1 MPTLAHAI
9 AGVAE
14 IYFADAAIYFGLRPN
29 EILQRLYRF
38 SRPAGC
44 PCEGT
49 LTVYKPCSRTIPS
62 TRIAGGETVRTNGSL
77 LCICGAVLLSL
88 SNPPL
93 HAEDGVFKD
102 KILFGQVAALDGPAR
117 ALGQGM
123 REGILAAFEE
133 ANRAGGITGHK
144 LELKSID
151 DGYEPEKTI
160 EAINGAINQD
170 KVFAL
175 VGAVGTPTSKAGQP
189 IATAAK
195 VPFIGPFTGAEF
207 LRNPFN
213 RYVVNVRSSY
223 FQETEAWIEH
233 LTTDLGITRIAI
245 LYQDDAFGLAG
256 LAGVKNAMAKRNMAL
271 VAEGTFKRN
280 TTAIKSALL
289 EIMKGQPQA
298 VVTVG
303 PYKPIAEFIKLARQL
318 KLDAAFVAI
327 SFVGSD
333 SLAQELGNQ
342 GAGVIVSQVV
352 PFPGDRSLPVVMS
365 YQTAL
370 SAVDSKAKPGFVS
383 LEGYLVGQLVVEALK
398 RIPGEPTR
406 EAFLDAIER
415 APFDLGGV
423 KLSFSATQNQGSNQV
438 YFTVLQSDGTFRPV
452 TRFAKSAS
460 R

>member
-1 MPTLAHAI
+1 M
-9 AGVAE
+9 
-14 IYFADAAIYFGLRPN
+14 
-29 EILQRLYRF
+29 
-38 SRPAGC
+38 
-44 PCEGT
+44 
-49 LTVYKPCSRTIPS
+49 
-62 TRIAGGETVRTNGSL
+62 RTNRAW
-77 LCICGAVLLSL
+77 LCIFGAAVFCLATTS
-88 SNPPL
+88 L
-93 HAEDGVFKD
+93 HAEDGVSND
-102 KILFGQVAALDGPAR
+102 RILFGQVVGP
-117 ALGQGM
+117 
-123 REGILAAFEE
+123 E
-133 ANRAGGITGHK
+133 RAGAGARPGHARRYSRGLRGSQPQPAVSAAASLSSSRSTTATSLKKPSKPPSAAIT
-144 LELKSID
+144 D
-151 DGYEPEKTI
+151 
-160 EAINGAINQD
+160 D

-213 RYVVNVRSSY
+213 RYIVNIRSSY

-233 LTTDLGITRIAI
+233 LTNDLGITRIAI

-256 LAGVKNAMAKRNMAL
+256 LAGVKKAMDKRNMAL

-289 EIMKGQPQA
+289 DIMKAQPQA

-318 KLDAAFVAI
+318 KVDAAFVAI

-342 GAGVIVSQVV
+342 GAGVVISQVV
-352 PFPGDRSLPVVMS
+352 PFPGDKSLPVVAA
-365 YQTAL
+365 YQAAL
-370 SAVDSKAKPGFVS
+370 VAVNPKSKPGFVS
-383 LEGYLVGQLVVEALK
+383 LEGYLVGQLVVQALK

-406 EAFLDAIER
+406 EAFLNAIEG

-423 KLSFSATQNQGSNQV
+423 TLAFGPTQNQGSNKV
-438 YFTVLQSDGTFRPV
+438 YFTVIGADGSLRPV
-452 TRFAKSAS
+452 TKLVKTSA

>member
-1 MPTLAHAI
+1 
-9 AGVAE
+9 
-14 IYFADAAIYFGLRPN
+14 
-29 EILQRLYRF
+29 
-38 SRPAGC
+38 
-44 PCEGT
+44 
-49 LTVYKPCSRTIPS
+49 
-62 TRIAGGETVRTNGSL
+62 VRTNRGW
-77 LCICGAVLLSL
+77 LCILGSAFLGLSIA
-88 SNPPL
+88 PL
-93 HAEDGVFKD
+93 CAEDGVFKD
-102 KILFGQVAALDGPAR
+102 KILFGQVAALNGPAQ

-123 REGILAAFEE
+123 REGILAAFEQ
-133 ANRAGGITGHK
+133 ANRDGGVNGRK

-160 EAINGAINQD
+160 EATKKAITED
-170 KVFAL
+170 KIFAL

-213 RYVVNVRSSY
+213 RYIVNIRSSY

-233 LTTDLGITRIAI
+233 LTKDLGITKVAI

-256 LAGVKNAMAKRNMAL
+256 LAGVKKAMAQRDMSL

-289 EIMKGQPQA
+289 EIMKGQPEA

-318 KLDAAFVAI
+318 RFDPVFVAI

-333 SLAQELGNQ
+333 SLAQELGNH

-352 PFPGDRSLPVVMS
+352 PFPGDKSLPVVAS
-365 YQTAL
+365 YHPALTA
-370 SAVDSKAKPGFVS
+370 VNPVAKPGFVS
-383 LEGYLVGQLVVEALK
+383 LEGYLVGRLVVEALK
-398 RIPGEPTR
+398 RIPGEPSR
-406 EAFLDAIER
+406 EAFLDAIES
-415 APFDLGGV
+415 APFDLGGL
-423 KLSFSATQNQGSNQV
+423 KFRFSATQNQGSNQV
-438 YFTVLQSDGTFRPV
+438 YFTVLQGDGTLRPV
-452 TRFAKSAS
+452 TKLPKTAAK
-460 R
+460 

>member
-1 MPTLAHAI
+1 LRNTCSWLCI
-9 AGVAE
+9 AGALLT
-14 IYFADAAIYFGLRPN
+14 ISNTPLR
-29 EILQRLYRF
+29 
-38 SRPAGC
+38 
-44 PCEGT
+44 
-49 LTVYKPCSRTIPS
+49 
-62 TRIAGGETVRTNGSL
+62 
-77 LCICGAVLLSL
+77 
-88 SNPPL
+88 
-93 HAEDGVFKD
+93 AEDGVFKN
-102 KILFGQVAALDGPAR
+102 KILFGQVAALNGPAQ

-133 ANRAGGITGHK
+133 ANRTGGVGNRK

-151 DGYEPEKTI
+151 DSYEPEKTI
-160 EAINGAINQD
+160 EATNKAIKEE
-170 KVFAL
+170 KVFAIL
-175 VGAVGTPTSKAGQP
+175 GAVGTPTSKAGQP

-213 RYVVNVRSSY
+213 RYIVNIRSSY

-233 LTTDLGITRIAI
+233 LTKDLGITSIAI

-256 LAGVKNAMAKRNMAL
+256 LAGVKKAMAKRNMSL

-318 KLDAAFVAI
+318 KFDAVFMAI

-352 PFPGDRSLPVVMS
+352 PFPGDRSLPVVTS
-365 YQTAL
+365 YQAAL
-370 SAVDSKAKPGFVS
+370 AAVNPNSKPGFVS

-398 RIPGEPTR
+398 RVPGEPTR
-406 EAFLDAIER
+406 ETFLDAIES

-423 KLSFSATQNQGSNQV
+423 TLSFSTTQNQGSNQV
-438 YFTVLQSDGTFRPV
+438 YFTVLQADGSFRPV
-452 TRFAKSAS
+452 TRLVKTVA

>member
-1 MPTLAHAI
+1 M
-9 AGVAE
+9 
-14 IYFADAAIYFGLRPN
+14 
-29 EILQRLYRF
+29 
-38 SRPAGC
+38 
-44 PCEGT
+44 
-49 LTVYKPCSRTIPS
+49 
-62 TRIAGGETVRTNGSL
+62 RTNRSWLCL
-77 LCICGAVLLSL
+77 LGAAFACCL
-88 SNPPL
+88 NTHG
-93 HAEDGVFKD
+93 HAEDGVSKD
-102 KILFGQVAALDGPAR
+102 SILFGQVAALNGPAQ

-133 ANRAGGITGHK
+133 ANRTGGVNGRK

-151 DGYEPEKTI
+151 DSYEPEKTI
-160 EAINGAINQD
+160 EATNKAIKEEN
-170 KVFAL
+170 VFAL

-213 RYVVNVRSSY
+213 RYVVNIRASY

-233 LTTDLGITRIAI
+233 LTNDLGVTRIAI
-245 LYQDDAFGLAG
+245 LYQDDAFGLSG
-256 LAGVKNAMAKRNMAL
+256 LAGVKKAMEKRNLSL

-289 EIMKGQPQA
+289 EIMKSQPQA

-303 PYKPIAEFIKLARQL
+303 PYKPIAAFIKLARQL
-318 KLDAAFVAI
+318 KVDATFVAI

-333 SLAQELGNQ
+333 SLAQELGSE
-342 GAGVIVSQVV
+342 GAGVVVSQVV
-352 PFPGDRSLPVVMS
+352 PFPGDRSLPVVAS
-365 YQTAL
+365 YQSAL
-370 SAVDSKAKPGFVS
+370 AAVNEKSKPGFVS
-383 LEGYLVGQLVVEALK
+383 LEGYLAGRIVVEAIR

-415 APFDLGGV
+415 EPFELGGV
-423 KLSFSATQNQGSNQV
+423 KLTFSATQNQGSNQV
-438 YFTVLQSDGTFRPV
+438 YFTVLQSDGLFRPV
-452 TRFAKSAS
+452 TRLVKTVA

>member
-1 MPTLAHAI
+1 LRNTCSWLCI
-9 AGVAE
+9 AGALLT
-14 IYFADAAIYFGLRPN
+14 ISNTPLR
-29 EILQRLYRF
+29 
-38 SRPAGC
+38 
-44 PCEGT
+44 
-49 LTVYKPCSRTIPS
+49 
-62 TRIAGGETVRTNGSL
+62 
-77 LCICGAVLLSL
+77 
-88 SNPPL
+88 
-93 HAEDGVFKD
+93 AEDGVFKD
-102 KILFGQVAALDGPAR
+102 KILFGQVAALNGPAQ

-133 ANRAGGITGHK
+133 ANRIGGVGGRK

-151 DGYEPEKTI
+151 DSYEPEKTI
-160 EAINGAINQD
+160 EATNKAIKD
-170 KVFAL
+170 EKVFAIL
-175 VGAVGTPTSKAGQP
+175 GAVGTPTSKAGQP

-213 RYVVNVRSSY
+213 RYIVNIRSSY

-233 LTTDLGITRIAI
+233 LTKDLGITSIAI

-256 LAGVKNAMAKRNMAL
+256 LAGVKKAMAKRNMSL

-318 KLDAAFVAI
+318 KFDAVFMAI

-333 SLAQELGNQ
+333 SLAQELGSQ

-352 PFPGDRSLPVVMS
+352 PFPGDRSLPVVTS
-365 YQTAL
+365 YQAAL
-370 SAVDSKAKPGFVS
+370 AAIHPNSKPGFVS

-406 EAFLDAIER
+406 ETFLDAIEST
-415 APFDLGGV
+415 PFDLGGV
-423 KLSFSATQNQGSNQV
+423 TLSFSTTQNQGSNQV
-438 YFTVLQSDGTFRPV
+438 YFTVLQADGSFRAV
-452 TRFAKSAS
+452 TRLVKTVA

>member
-1 MPTLAHAI
+1 
-9 AGVAE
+9 
-14 IYFADAAIYFGLRPN
+14 
-29 EILQRLYRF
+29 
-38 SRPAGC
+38 
-44 PCEGT
+44 
-49 LTVYKPCSRTIPS
+49 
-62 TRIAGGETVRTNGSL
+62 VRTNRKWLCL
-77 LCICGAVLLSL
+77 LGAAFVCLITQG
-88 SNPPL
+88 
-93 HAEDGVFKD
+93 HAEDGVSGNT
-102 KILFGQVAALDGPAR
+102 ILFGQVAALNGPAQ

-133 ANRAGGITGHK
+133 TNRGGGINGRK

-151 DGYEPEKTI
+151 DSYEPEKTI
-160 EAINGAINQD
+160 QAVNKAIKED

-213 RYVVNVRSSY
+213 RYVVNIRSSY
-223 FQETEAWIEH
+223 FQETEAWIQH
-233 LTTDLGITRIAI
+233 LTTDLGVTRIAI

-256 LAGVKNAMAKRNMAL
+256 LAGVKKAMEKRNMSL

-303 PYKPIAEFIKLARQL
+303 PYKPVAAFIKLARQI
-318 KLDAAFVAI
+318 KVDATFVAI

-333 SLAQELGNQ
+333 SLAQELGGD
-342 GAGVIVSQVV
+342 GAGVVVSQVV
-352 PFPGDRSLPVVMS
+352 PFPGDKSLPIVAS
-365 YQTAL
+365 YQAAL
-370 SAVDSKAKPGFVS
+370 AAINEKSKPGFVS
-383 LEGYLVGQLVVEALK
+383 LEGYLVGRLVVEAVK

-406 EAFLDAIER
+406 EALLDAIER
-415 APFDLGGV
+415 EPFDLGGM
-423 KLSFSATQNQGSNQV
+423 KLTFSATQNQGSNQV
-438 YFTVLQSDGTFRPV
+438 FFTVLQPDGLFRPITKLV
-452 TRFAKSAS
+452 KTVAR
-460 R
+460 

>member
-1 MPTLAHAI
+1 VSVASDRRRKFYAPFIAI
-9 AGVAE
+9 FCLTGIAFRAV
-14 IYFADAAIYFGLRPN
+14 
-29 EILQRLYRF
+29 
-38 SRPAGC
+38 
-44 PCEGT
+44 
-49 LTVYKPCSRTIPS
+49 LTVRKPCSRTILP
-62 TRIAGGETVRTNGSL
+62 TRLAGGVSPLRANYTRLCTLAAAL
-77 LCICGAVLLSL
+77 LAFCST
-88 SNPPL
+88 PL
-93 HAEDGVFKD
+93 RAADGVSND
-102 KILFGQVAALDGPAR
+102 KIIFGQVAALNGPAQ

-123 REGILAAFEE
+123 REGILAAFED
-133 ANRAGGITGHK
+133 ANRAGGVNGRK

-160 EAINGAINQD
+160 VATNKAITEER
-170 KVFAL
+170 VFAM

-213 RYVVNVRSSY
+213 RYIVNIRSSY

-233 LTTDLGITRIAI
+233 LTNDLGITRIAI

-256 LAGVKNAMAKRNMAL
+256 LAGVKRAMAKRDMAL

-280 TTAIKSALL
+280 TTAIKSAML

-318 KLDAAFVAI
+318 KFDPVFVAI

-352 PFPGDRSLPVVMS
+352 PFPADRTLPLVMA
-365 YQTAL
+365 YQAAL
-370 SAVDSKAKPGFVS
+370 STINPGAKPGFVS
-383 LEGYLVGQLVVEALK
+383 FEGYIVGRLVVEALK
-398 RIPGEPTR
+398 RIPGEPSR
-406 EAFLDAIER
+406 EAFLNAIESD
-415 APFDLGGV
+415 PFDLGGMT
-423 KLSFSATQNQGSNQV
+423 LGFSATQNQGSNQV
-438 YFTVLQSDGTFRPV
+438 YFTVLQADGSFRPV
-452 TRFAKSAS
+452 TKLVKTVAR
-460 R
+460 

>member
-1 MPTLAHAI
+1 
-9 AGVAE
+9 
-14 IYFADAAIYFGLRPN
+14 
-29 EILQRLYRF
+29 
-38 SRPAGC
+38 
-44 PCEGT
+44 
-49 LTVYKPCSRTIPS
+49 
-62 TRIAGGETVRTNGSL
+62 VRTNRDW
-77 LCICGAVLLSL
+77 LCIIGAAAFCLA
-88 SNPPL
+88 NTPL
-93 HAEDGVFKD
+93 HAEDGVFAD
-102 KILFGQVAALDGPAR
+102 RILFGQVSALSGPAQ

-123 REGILAAFEE
+123 REGMLAAFEE
-133 ANRAGGITGHK
+133 ANRTGGIGGRK

-160 EAINGAINQD
+160 EATKRAITDD

-213 RYVVNVRSSY
+213 RYIVNIRSSY

-233 LTTDLGITRIAI
+233 LTNDLGITRIAI

-256 LAGVKNAMAKRNMAL
+256 LAGVKKAMDKRNMEL

-289 EIMKGQPQA
+289 DIMKAQPQA

-318 KLDAAFVAI
+318 KFDAAFVAI

-342 GAGVIVSQVV
+342 GAGVVISQVV
-352 PFPGDRSLPVVMS
+352 PFPGDKSLPVVAA
-365 YQTAL
+365 YQSAL
-370 SAVDSKAKPGFVS
+370 AAVNSKSKPGFVS
-383 LEGYLVGQLVVEALK
+383 LEGYLVGQLVVQALK

-406 EAFLDAIER
+406 EAFLNAVEG

-423 KLSFSATQNQGSNQV
+423 TLAFGPAQNQGSNKV
-438 YFTVLQSDGTFRPV
+438 YFTVIGNDGSLRPV
-452 TRFAKSAS
+452 TKLVKTSA